1 MVKGKKEQTAKG
13 FIDPLI
19 AKVFCLHGV
28 FAGLGLMVLAV
39 VHH

>member
-1 MVKGKKEQTAKG
+1 MVKGKKEQAGRG
-13 FIDPLI
+13 FIDPMMVTIL
-19 AKVFCLHGV
+19 CLHGV